1 VCCVCCVVVALF
13 GGVAAQVSFPP
24 GQLVWSERDPT
35 NSQFFIIREGT
46 ANLKDAA
53 TGAVH
58 SKLGAGKYFGQQSLV
73 GSGES

>member
-1 VCCVCCVVVALF
+1 M
-13 GGVAAQVSFPP
+13 SFPP

-73 GSGES
+73 GSGERAP